1 MMIHGL
7 GFLSLSASLVLPWA
21 LTGLV
26 QGDRITESLVKDVRH
41 SSTVQQMPLSSRKLI
56 SRVTTATTYYVSGT
70 GNDRNS
76 GLTTSSAFRTIQRAA
91 DLTDPGDTVLIMNGV
106 YRNSP
111 NAGSVVNIQR
121 SGNAKAWIKYKAYP

>member
-1 MMIHGL
+1 
-7 GFLSLSASLVLPWA
+7 
-21 LTGLV
+21 
-26 QGDRITESLVKDVRH
+26 
-41 SSTVQQMPLSSRKLI
+41 
-56 SRVTTATTYYVSGT
+56 
-70 GNDRNS
+70 NDRNS

-121 SGNAKAWIKYKAYP
+121 SGNAKAWIKYKAYPGHFPKIRHDTWSGIGLSNGASYIEINGL